1 MPLTAELGLAPDALG
16 DALLAVAEE
25 LHAGLSVKDATTG
38 RYLHANARM
47 ATCLGLVGQDLVG
60 CLDAEL
66 LDQAAW
72 VPLRAAE
79 QFAATQPTAQT
90 HLHRVALGGQLCE
103 FSVVRL
109 LLHTAQPTAAPVL
122 LSLWLDQTAQ
132 RQREQQLQQ
141 ALRQLE
147 VQAAYPGGLRRE
159 TAPDNPADLSARAQF
174 EDQLRR
180 ELDLS
185 NREHREFALVS
196 VALDPFS
203 EALQAKGASARQRVQ
218 EAVERLLSGNT
229 RAMDASCR
237 LDTTHFAILLSGV
250 GLATA
255 HARIE
260 GLRRQCATEIIAVDG
275 EDLRFTV
282 SMGVASYPH
291 TSQDRDALVHA
302 AELAL
307 AQAQRRGGN
316 HVALASIRF
325 EPR

>member
-1 MPLTAELGLAPDALG
+1 MLLTADLGLAPDALG
-16 DALLAVAEE
+16 EALFALAEQ

-38 RYLHANARM
+38 RYLHANPQM
-47 ATCLGLVGQDLVG
+47 AVCLGLGQRELQG
-60 CLDAEL
+60 CFDAEL

-79 QFAATQPTAQT
+79 QFAATQSSPQT
-90 HLHRVALGGQLCE
+90 HLHRVTLGGQLCE

-109 LLHTAQPTAAPVL
+109 RLSRLDPGASPLL
-122 LSLWLDQTAQ
+122 LSLWLNQTPQ

-147 VQAAYPGGLRRE
+147 EQAAGPGEQRRE
-159 TAPDNPADLSARAQF
+159 GARDTQADLSVRAQF

-218 EAVERLLSGNT
+218 EAVERLLSSNT

-255 HARIE
+255 HSRIE

-291 TSQDRDALVHA
+291 TSQDRDALVQA